1 MIFQIAE
8 EFFRDSTHHV
18 RFPLSPF
25 TDLLRIHGYHS
36 TLYTVE
42 PPLSG
47 QLLSSHPPLNGQ

>member
-8 EFFRDSTHHV
+8 EFFRDSTNHV
-18 RFPLSPF
+18 GFPLRPLI
-25 TDLLRIHGYHS
+25 DLLCIHGYHP

-47 QLLSSHPPLNGQ
+47 HLLSSHPPLSGQ